1 MTPTK
6 YIQIGGGRLLKSD
19 GEPYLNGAR
28 PVLPQYADIFQSYF
42 SENFK
47 SSWFNFVPFV
57 ISYHLPPRRRL
68 EFIEE
73 SSALFIYQ
81 ISNYG
86 SNDSQSRVDLFAP
99 PCPLNKAS
107 LDCALDTAKS
117 NSQSQIRILWTDAN
131 DLELLE
137 RLYGPKLELTVK
149 DEEYIYSPRLVF
161 ELKGSKYKD
170 LRKKINRLERL
181 EPVFRELETS
191 DLPSAMKLLKD
202 WRRTQGRKRDFLL
215 DWGYTRSAL
224 DRQFYMNKSDITSWC
239 VEIDG
244 ELEGFAMA
252 GPISEDTA
260 CIFIVKT
267 NVDIG
272 GLSEYLRWKVCERF
286 QEFKYLN
293 DAGDLNLPGLRQHK
307 MKMRPVGFNKVSS
320 VKLFL

>member
-1 MTPTK
+1 MC
-6 YIQIGGGRLLKSD
+6 IR
-19 GEPYLNGAR
+19 
-28 PVLPQYADIFQSYF
+28 
-42 SENFK
+42 
-47 SSWFNFVPFV
+47 
-57 ISYHLPPRRRL
+57 
-68 EFIEE
+68 
-73 SSALFIYQ
+73 
-81 ISNYG
+81 
-86 SNDSQSRVDLFAP
+86 DS
-99 PCPLNKAS
+99 
-107 LDCALDTAKS
+107 
-117 NSQSQIRILWTDAN
+117 
-131 DLELLE
+131 
-137 RLYGPKLELTVK
+137 
-149 DEEYIYSPRLVF
+149 IYSPRLVF

-260 CIFIVKT
+260 CFFIVKT
-267 NVDIG
+267 NVDIT